1 MEKIESLPRFVTSWL
16 RDSALWEQMMGQE
29 DIQNHQKY
37 ANFYNS
43 IFTLFS
49 V

>member
-1 MEKIESLPRFVTSWL
+1 MEKMESLPRFVTSWL

-37 ANFYNS
+37 ANLLYLNFYR
-43 IFTLFS
+43 